1 MFAHISSLPVAG
13 VKPSTV
19 NHASFVVARCCGQT
33 SLEQRDDS
41 PPAAPSFACDVL
53 LPTSSTNTNKLGW
66 INSYRD

>member
-19 NHASFVVARCCGQT
+19 NHASVVARCCGQT

-66 INSYRD
+66 INSH